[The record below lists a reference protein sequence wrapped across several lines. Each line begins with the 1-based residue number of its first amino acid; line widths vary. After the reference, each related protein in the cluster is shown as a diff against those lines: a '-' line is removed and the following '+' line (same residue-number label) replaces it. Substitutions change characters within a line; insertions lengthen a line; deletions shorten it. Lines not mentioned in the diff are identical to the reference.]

1 MNIWGSYALWT
12 GFLSDALI
20 LILFSFGRLIRNMY
34 KVARPD
40 AIKRVFSCKTLWV
53 ALCWITGLVV
63 GTVIAAGTDL
73 SAFSLMRR
81 ALFGQVSIVNL
92 FAAAAFPF
100 LLAAYAVFI
109 DRPRLLLL
117 ICGIKALCFAF
128 CAYMTAASF
137 GTAGWLVQPLV
148 QFMDLCLVPVLCW
161 FCIRHISGPLNSFR
175 KDIMVCAAAVV
186 AAVSIN
192 YFVVSPFLAKL
203 IDI

>member
-1 MNIWGSYALWT
+1 
-12 GFLSDALI
+12 
-20 LILFSFGRLIRNMY
+20 MY

-40 AIKRVFSCKTLWV
+40 AIKRMFFSKTLRV
-53 ALCWITGLVV
+53 SLSWITGLIV
-63 GTVIAAGTDL
+63 GTVIAAGTDI
-73 SAFSLMRR
+73 SALSLMRQ
-81 ALFGQVSIVNL
+81 AVFGQVSIVNL

-109 DRPRLLLL
+109 DRPKLLLP

-148 QFMDLCLVPVLCW
+148 QFMDLCLIPVLCW
-161 FCIRHISGPLNSFR
+161 FCIRHISGSLNSLK
-175 KDIMVCAAAVV
+175 KDILVCATAVAAAVCM
-186 AAVSIN
+186 N